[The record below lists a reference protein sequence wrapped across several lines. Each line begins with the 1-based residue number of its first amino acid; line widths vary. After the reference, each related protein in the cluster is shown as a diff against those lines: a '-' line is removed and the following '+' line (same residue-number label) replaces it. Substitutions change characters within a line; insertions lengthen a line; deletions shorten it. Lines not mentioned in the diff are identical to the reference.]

1 MFRSLL
7 LFVGAWLLLAAHNPV
22 RADWVFKRSD
32 YSRSP
37 QWGVET
43 GPNRFARGPYF
54 TQPQGAVVRSGF
66 RNLNSHQSF
75 RGGTWDNLNVFES
88 WIQYAEQW

>member
-1 MFRSLL
+1 MFR
-7 LFVGAWLLLAAHNPV
+7 P
-22 RADWVFKRSD
+22 SD

-43 GPNRFARGPYF
+43 GPNRFARGPYY
-54 TQPQGAVVRSGF
+54 TQPQGAVVRTGF
-66 RNLNSHQSF
+66 RHLNSNQSY
-75 RGGTWDNLNVFES
+75 RGTCDHFNLTES